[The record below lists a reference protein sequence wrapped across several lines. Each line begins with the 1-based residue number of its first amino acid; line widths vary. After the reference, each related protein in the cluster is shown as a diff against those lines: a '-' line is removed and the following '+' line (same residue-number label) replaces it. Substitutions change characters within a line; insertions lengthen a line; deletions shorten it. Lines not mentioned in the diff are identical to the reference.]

1 MINAVELVADHE
13 CKKTFASEKR
23 IGYAIYKEALKNGL
37 LLRPLG
43 DVLYF
48 NPPLNIERDELAIAI
63 NLMKKSIKA
72 ILPY

>member
-1 MINAVELVADHE
+1 MELVADFEH
-13 CKKTFASEKR
+13 KQPFAGEKR